1 MTYYELLGLQPSC
14 TQDDIK
20 KAYRSLAMK
29 HHPDRGGDTAYFQ
42 KITEAYNT
50 LSDENKRSEY
60 DINQSG
66 GPREFNF
73 GGFGGNDAF
82 QDIFGNMFRFGP
94 GFHGFEQHNPR
105 KNRDLNIRCQISLK
119 ESFTGVELEAAYTTM
134 SNKKQTVV
142 INIPPGIDNGQT
154 VRYQGLGDDSIPN
167 LPKGNLNVTVSVRP
181 DPVFQRRGNDVYTI
195 LEIDAFEAMLG
206 CAKTIKTIDDKDVT
220 LNIRPG
226 IDPGSEFSMMGK
238 GFTNNNMRHT
248 GNFVVG
254 VKVIMPAIT
263 DTELIKQVEKL
274 RDEVSKVSK

>member
-50 LSDENKRSEY
+50 LSDENKRAEY
-60 DINQSG
+60 DLNSNG
-66 GPREFNF
+66 GPQSFNF
-73 GGFGGNDAF
+73 GGMGDF
-82 QDIFGNMFRFGP
+82 QDIFGNIFKFGP
-94 GFHGFEQHNPR
+94 GFHAYEQHHNPR

-119 ESFTGVELEAAYTTM
+119 ESFTGVELEASYTTL

-154 VRYQGLGDDSIPN
+154 VRFHGLGDDSIPN
-167 LPKGNLNVTVSVRP
+167 LPKGNLNVTVSIRP
-181 DPVFQRRGNDVYTI
+181 DPIFQRRGNDVYRI
-195 LEIDAFEAMLG
+195 LDIDVFEAMLG

-226 IDPGSEFSMMGK
+226 IEPGSEFSMAGR

-248 GNFVVG
+248 GNYVVAIR
-254 VKVIMPAIT
+254 VLMPAIT
-263 DTELIKQVEKL
+263 NPELIKKL
-274 RDEVSKVSK
+274 ETLKDEISKVSK